1 VTAVAAT
8 GRRRRLSGNAIWA
21 ISLSLFIIAIFL
33 LYKELMPNLQDNIA
47 ADVQSWLPLT
57 AVNECMIFVIMALGL
72 NVVVGYA
79 GLLDLGYV
87 AFWAI
92 GSYMGAYLAS
102 PFVTWGSGTF
112 KHGIN
117 LWGAP
122 TPPGSVGLHIN
133 FWVALL
139 IGGIA
144 CAISGILIGAPT
156 LRLRGDYLAIVTLG
170 FGEII
175 PQFFLNGSEIAGHN
189 VTNGNL
195 GITPID
201 PANINPAGYIPG
213 VPAKLTVAPTAL
225 PFKLLLFA
233 LLAAFCVFV
242 SLRIREGRL
251 GRSWLAIR
259 EDELAASMMG
269 VPLMRAKLSAYAVGA
284 FFGGVGGVAYAT
296 HVGGALPDPFKFSL
310 SIFVLIMVVIGGMGN
325 VWGVVVGAFVLAWVN
340 NTGLQQFGSTYNSLT
355 GAHVDFTNYNFL
367 IFGVLLVLM
376 MLFRREG
383 FIPERRTRMLL
394 KEPTRTEMEAMGSD
408 IEAGQ
413 EDNTQG
419 ATEIEPGLPPAG
431 SAPPQFT
438 DTTGTDDDRDER

>member
-1 VTAVAAT
+1 MANSTPAAK
-8 GRRRRLSGNAIWA
+8 RRRLSTNTIWA
-21 ISLSLFIIAIFL
+21 LSLSAVVIAIFL

-47 ADVQSWLPLT
+47 RNVQNWLPLT
-57 AVNECMIFVIMALGL
+57 AVNECMIYVIMALGL

-102 PFVTWGSGTF
+102 PFVRFGMGTF

-122 TPPGSVGLHIN
+122 TPPGSTGLHIN
-133 FWVALL
+133 FWIALL
-139 IGGIA
+139 IGAIICALAGI
-144 CAISGILIGAPT
+144 IIGAPT

-175 PQFFLNGSEIAGHN
+175 PQFFLNGNEIAGRN
-189 VTNGNL
+189 LTNGNL

-201 PANINPAGYIPG
+201 PANINPVGYLPG
-213 VPAKLTVAPTAL
+213 VPSRLNVAPTAL
-225 PFKLLLFA
+225 PYKLLLFA
-233 LLAAFCVFV
+233 LLAGFCVFV

-284 FFGGVGGVAYAT
+284 FFGGLGGVAYAT

-325 VWGVVVGAFVLAWVN
+325 VWGVVIGAFVLAWVN
-340 NTGLQQFGSTYNSLT
+340 NTGLAQFGDTYNSIT
-355 GAHVDFTNYNFL
+355 GAHIQFTNYNFL
-367 IFGVLLVLM
+367 LFGVLLVLM

-383 FIPERRTRMLL
+383 FLPERRTRMIL
-394 KEPTRTEMEAMGSD
+394 KEPARTELESVGSD
-408 IEAGQ
+408 VEAGQ
-413 EDNTQG
+413 DVAPDARAPALVG
-419 ATEIEPGLPPAG
+419 EPVGG
-431 SAPPQFT
+431 SGR
-438 DTTGTDDDRDER
+438 DGDDDGALT